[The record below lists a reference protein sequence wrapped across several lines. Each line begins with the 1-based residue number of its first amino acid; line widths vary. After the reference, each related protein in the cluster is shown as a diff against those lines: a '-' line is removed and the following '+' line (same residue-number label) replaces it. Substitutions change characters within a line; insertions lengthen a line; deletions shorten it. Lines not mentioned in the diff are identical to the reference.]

1 MLGNNEQIAGVSLP
15 EVFSQM
21 VSELPWKSLE
31 TYIQGNSQLLKL
43 CTIGGTRLKPD
54 KRKKFEQIIVREA
67 EKQKF
72 ADAVTNA
79 VFAAWYP
86 VHKELH
92 EQLESYYHSDEYKA
106 YRQEYGLDEEAYVL
120 PDEKLDSLFRVDD
133 LKLWKILLCFS
144 PLRFTAEQ
152 AARLLND
159 STGSEELVER
169 LKASQ
174 AE

>member
-54 KRKKFEQIIVREA
+54 KRKKFEQVIVREA

-72 ADAVTNA
+72 ADITFTKVKGHSTNEGNNMA
-79 VFAAWYP
+79 DFLANHAM
-86 VHKELH
+86 
-92 EQLESYYHSDEYKA
+92 DEVEA
-106 YRQEYGLDEEAYVL
+106 GVLSNARQVCI
-120 PDEKLDSLFRVDD
+120 
-133 LKLWKILLCFS
+133 LK
-144 PLRFTAEQ
+144 
-152 AARLLND
+152 D
-159 STGSEELVER
+159 
-169 LKASQ
+169 
-174 AE
+174 